1 MHNNFINKHPF
12 TAKNII
18 QLILYLFV
26 NTLFILKYLP
36 RANVNVIMP
45 VIVYCIFI
53 IGIFYFYQKKILK
66 ISEKSLKIISLFIFI
81 VVISLIIIILVKI
94 DPLSVRVDRW
104 SAVTYFL
111 DGLFRGEYPYAIST
125 HVSAS
130 NFPSPFPAWHYLN
143 IPFYLMGDV
152 GIGLIFFLIFFL
164 YSFYLYSK
172 SYKRTFF
179 LLLLLVLSPAYWWE
193 VAVRSDSLS
202 NAMLVLSIIL
212 ILQSKSWTLCNCLT
226 LTAVLT
232 GIIVSTRLSAMLPIA
247 LFLFP
252 SFLTLNFREK
262 IRFLIIIIG
271 MVLFLFLPYIFWDVQ
286 EWIFFSRNPF
296 MSQSSVGNIY
306 LLLVMIGI
314 GIYLSVSWKNFE
326 QYLSTTSLFIFIFI
340 FASQISLILTKGI
353 QGSVFTDSLYDIS
366 YFSLLL
372 PYSIASLTN

>member
-1 MHNNFINKHPF
+1 
-12 TAKNII
+12 
-18 QLILYLFV
+18 
-26 NTLFILKYLP
+26 
-36 RANVNVIMP
+36 
-45 VIVYCIFI
+45 
-53 IGIFYFYQKKILK
+53 
-66 ISEKSLKIISLFIFI
+66 
-81 VVISLIIIILVKI
+81 
-94 DPLSVRVDRW
+94 
-104 SAVTYFL
+104 
-111 DGLFRGEYPYAIST
+111 
-125 HVSAS
+125 
-130 NFPSPFPAWHYLN
+130 
-143 IPFYLMGDV
+143 
-152 GIGLIFFLIFFL
+152 
-164 YSFYLYSK
+164 
-172 SYKRTFF
+172 
-179 LLLLLVLSPAYWWE
+179 
-193 VAVRSDSLS
+193 
-202 NAMLVLSIIL
+202 MLVLSIIL